1 MATLI
6 TPDARFRNSWLA
18 AAEEFDGERM
28 DGSGVYGDT
37 SLKRIRTE
45 IAGHFPGFV
54 DGLVAYR
61 LPDTPLPEGYVHCTH
76 LWLVDGDEFLGSLAI
91 RHTLNDFLFEQG
103 GHIGYSIRPSAR
115 RQGHAARAL
124 QDALPIARELGI
136 ARVLVTCAEDN
147 AGSRAVIEKNGG
159 VYEDSRKGA
168 RRYWIDPTGQ

>member
-6 TPDARFRNSWLA
+6 TPDVRFRNSWLA
-18 AAEEFDGERM
+18 AAEEFNGERM

-37 SLKRIRTE
+37 SKERIRTE
-45 IAGHFPGFV
+45 IAGDFAGFV
-54 DGLVAYR
+54 DSLVKER
-61 LPDTPLPEGYVHCTH
+61 FPDTPRQEGLVPCTY
-76 LWLVDGDEFLGSLAI
+76 LWLVDCDEFLGSLAV

-103 GHIGYSIRPSAR
+103 GHIGYSVRPSAR

-124 QDALPIARELGI
+124 QDALPVARDLGI

-159 VYEDSRKGA
+159 VYEDSRDGT
-168 RRYWIDPTGQ
+168 RRYWIGLPE